1 MFTVDVDRRPGGNH
15 GRCRSVRA
23 GAHRSPVFCAF
34 ERLDVND
41 FSGIDGFL
49 GTRASLMLDLLI
61 LIMVIVVVALSWSVY
76 QVKYRRR
83 FALHKW
89 VQIPLGIALLA
100 AVFIFELDIRIN
112 GWQDRAA
119 GEIGGNV
126 SAAVWTSLL
135 IHLFFAITTVLLW
148 PIVLIRAVRG
158 FGKPTRPGKHSSWHL
173 GWARVAAAD
182 LVATAV
188 TGWIFYTLAFV
199 F

>member
-1 MFTVDVDRRPGGNH
+1 MH
-15 GRCRSVRA
+15 
-23 GAHRSPVFCAF
+23 
-34 ERLDVND
+34 D
-41 FSGIDGFL
+41 FPGIDGFL

-61 LIMVIVVVALSWSVY
+61 VIMVVAVAALGWSVY

-100 AVFIFELDIRIN
+100 AVFIFEFDIRIN

-119 GEIGGNV
+119 GELGGHV
-126 SAAVWTSLL
+126 SSAVWTSLV

-148 PIVLIRAVRG
+148 PVVLVRAVRG
-158 FGKPTRPGKHSSWHL
+158 FGKPTSPGTHSSWHL
-173 GWARVAAAD
+173 PWARVAAVD

-188 TGWIFYTLAFV
+188 TGWIFYALAFV